1 MTQVASLR
9 LCMKLL
15 WKERHPSYGRSFS
28 EGKLRKWTMSVQ
40 GWSGL
45 SSPHSR
51 SNNTPI
57 GMFLQVILRLPAERL
72 FIVREPDISP
82 AGFGDSVRLEMFL
95 DLIDDGGEVGN
106 TRNFALN

>member
-1 MTQVASLR
+1 
-9 LCMKLL
+9 
-15 WKERHPSYGRSFS
+15 
-28 EGKLRKWTMSVQ
+28 MSVQ

-57 GMFLQVILRLPAERL
+57 GMFLQVIERLPAERL